1 MEGETPG
8 FCLRTPPRTEG
19 RGAVWEDSREARMG
33 RAETRPRAGQ
43 SLARGEE
50 GASPKHNFQSCAFCT
65 VVGYQERVVF
75 RAESTGL
82 SKWDLP
88 SLALVTRSPQL

>member
-1 MEGETPG
+1 M
-8 FCLRTPPRTEG
+8 PRPEQKAD
-19 RGAVWEDSREARMG
+19 GAVWGDSREARVG
-33 RAETRPRAGQ
+33 RAEARPCADQALERAEG
-43 SLARGEE
+43 

-82 SKWDLP
+82 DKWDLP
-88 SLALVTRSPQL
+88 SLALVTCSPQL